1 MNVRPTT
8 DEITLDASLSMHV
21 LDLKDQSGQT
31 ATPGQ
36 DAASKAEADVKT
48 TSAGFPSGGLNLIVL
63 IAAIVLSSFLLWK
76 FGVFGSG
83 ESGQSIPVV
92 GQETPVKTIRPAVT
106 STAKDTREQAE
117 GGASPEEAP
126 VRTMPTRGTSNEA
139 DAAPRSADM
148 NGQSSDAGRPR
159 SVPSIAG
166 DQTDDA
172 DPTTPSKARPLED
185 VGVEV
190 KPKTLPAQETQ
201 PKTPAPTKKKSPVK
215 KSKAKRK
222 PRQAPKRS
230 AGPTPLPFNLSLR
243 IVLNPGQMGTQN
255 LSGNLRRPSKPKTCQ
270 SSRRSMRQTESQ
282 SRHPIA

>member
-1 MNVRPTT
+1 MSSNCRPNVYKSLRRPCRRSREDRYQNAQEMAADLRLILGHTGNSMNVRPTT

-106 STAKDTREQAE
+106 STAKK
-117 GGASPEEAP
+117 
-126 VRTMPTRGTSNEA
+126 TRGN
-139 DAAPRSADM
+139 RLK
-148 NGQSSDAGRPR
+148 
-159 SVPSIAG
+159 V
-166 DQTDDA
+166 
-172 DPTTPSKARPLED
+172 
-185 VGVEV
+185 
-190 KPKTLPAQETQ
+190 
-201 PKTPAPTKKKSPVK
+201 
-215 KSKAKRK
+215 
-222 PRQAPKRS
+222 
-230 AGPTPLPFNLSLR
+230 
-243 IVLNPGQMGTQN
+243 VL
-255 LSGNLRRPSKPKTCQ
+255 LRRKRQCVRCRHAEPQT
-270 SSRRSMRQTESQ
+270 RLMRHHAQL
-282 SRHPIA
+282 I